1 VFNPVPTSVI
11 DLAANLPADATTAP
25 VAAQIQVY
33 DSLGRLRSVDMVW
46 TNLGTNVWQLAINVP
61 DDVGNPARGTI
72 EVRFGQ
78 AATPSAPDG
87 TIGEFANPTG
97 VLAGAAPVPGQPA
110 SVTFDADFGQG
121 PQAMTLNLGIFG
133 QAIGMTQ
140 FAGREYTVRN
150 LSQDGVP
157 LGSFA
162 GLALRENGD
171 LAINYDN
178 GQTRVVARIPIVAFN
193 DPDKL
198 QRLDGQ
204 AFLRTMES
212 GEARISDPSANGVG
226 KLISGS
232 IERANVDI
240 AAEFSKLIVAQR
252 AYTANTRIVTAS
264 DEMLQETIN
273 MRR

>member
-1 VFNPVPTSVI
+1 
-11 DLAANLPADATTAP
+11 
-25 VAAQIQVY
+25 
-33 DSLGRLRSVDMVW
+33 
-46 TNLGTNVWQLAINVP
+46 
-61 DDVGNPARGTI
+61 
-72 EVRFGQ
+72 
-78 AATPSAPDG
+78 
-87 TIGEFANPTG
+87 
-97 VLAGAAPVPGQPA
+97 
-110 SVTFDADFGQG
+110 
-121 PQAMTLNLGIFG
+121 
-133 QAIGMTQ
+133 MTQ